1 MRKFLF
7 FFLAQ
12 VYEADLLREMSLFQR
27 RGLEDAPGNDYDD
40 DRENASSWNM
50 CQRVHEYGT
59 ACDSDCRALGDSS
72 FRIDEWCPSD
82 ALSLLALCAVAV
94 VATASVYAAR
104 VGAHERAAMWSD
116 EPGAPKPGMS
126 PSAVLASSG
135 VALATVVAMAIA
147 GLVNETLWLASAMCA
162 VLPLYVVR
170 RELKNRLR
178 GDSCECVED
187 GLQQC
192 DGLECVENKCEFAAF
207 DDRTHSTTKSG
218 IVDVGAVPT
227 HIVLRDERNAQSMCS
242 TLKSK

>member
-27 RGLEDAPGNDYDD
+27 RGLEDAPDNDYDD

-162 VLPLYVVR
+162 VLLLYVVR

-178 GDSCECVED
+178 GDSCECV
-187 GLQQC
+187 
-192 DGLECVENKCEFAAF
+192 
-207 DDRTHSTTKSG
+207 
-218 IVDVGAVPT
+218 
-227 HIVLRDERNAQSMCS
+227 
-242 TLKSK
+242 